1 MINTKSQLFNNDE
14 MNEMNELKHIQA
26 FSNLTTHP
34 EDLLSDWI
42 TVSGLML
49 TTSLLFYHMARSKS
63 VKVDPRLAK
72 IIAISLI
79 VISSLYLVYG
89 IMTYTHRMN
98 NTVQKCREFKKCTD
112 KQANEINYIKNTYI
126 GIGIFTIFAQAL
138 IVYVVISTI

>member
-1 MINTKSQLFNNDE
+1 MINTKSQLFNND
-14 MNEMNELKHIQA
+14 EMNELKHIQA

-42 TVSGLML
+42 TVSGVML

-63 VKVDPRLAK
+63 IKVDPRLAK

>member
-1 MINTKSQLFNNDE
+1 MINTKSQLFNNDGI
-14 MNEMNELKHIQA
+14 NEMNELKHIQA
-26 FSNLTTHP
+26 FSDLTTHP

-79 VISSLYLVYG
+79 VISTLYLVYG

-112 KQANEINYIKNTYI
+112 KQANEINYIKNMYI
-126 GIGIFTIFAQAL
+126 GIGMFTIFAQAL
-138 IVYVVISTI
+138 IVYVVIFTI

>member
-14 MNEMNELKHIQA
+14 MNELKHIQA
-26 FSNLTTHP
+26 FSDLTTHP

-72 IIAISLI
+72 IIAISVI
-79 VISSLYLVYG
+79 VISTLYLVYG

-98 NTVQKCREFKKCTD
+98 NTVQKCREFKKRTD
-112 KQANEINYIKNTYI
+112 KQANEINYIKNMYI
-126 GIGIFTIFAQAL
+126 GIGMFTIFAQAL
-138 IVYVVISTI
+138 IVYVVIFTI

>member
-1 MINTKSQLFNNDE
+1 MINTKSQLFNND
-14 MNEMNELKHIQA
+14 EMNELKHIQA

>member
-1 MINTKSQLFNNDE
+1 MINTKSQLFNND
-14 MNEMNELKHIQA
+14 EMNELKHIQA

-63 VKVDPRLAK
+63 IKVDPRLAK

>member
-1 MINTKSQLFNNDE
+1 
-14 MNEMNELKHIQA
+14 MNELKHIQS

-63 VKVDPRLAK
+63 IKVDPRLAK